1 MKSKALLL
9 FFILSHS
16 KNFFK
21 DECEA
26 YGQVK
31 KIVLDPES
39 EGNIWIKFEN
49 VQSAINTQK
58 SLHDRYFCGKKVCA
72 SFVHEP
78 VFKKKF
84 GI

>member
-1 MKSKALLL
+1 MKSKV
-9 FFILSHS
+9 FFSFIKPEKEFL
-16 KNFFK
+16 

-39 EGNIWIKFEN
+39 EGNIWVKFDN

-72 SFVHEP
+72 SFVLES